1 MAELDEAG
9 LLACKQYMKAED
21 LDDPVIESMYQAALE
36 HMHTLGIVETDA
48 NRFRF
53 RLCVHAL
60 AADWYDHRSNVGTE
74 DGLPVGVRHVLNF
87 LKNVPESGTEVTDD
101 DEG

>member
-9 LLACKQYMKAED
+9 LLACKQYMKADD
-21 LDDPVIESMYQAALE
+21 LDDPDIEFMYQLALE
-36 HMHTLGIVETDA
+36 YMAGLRIVETDA
-48 NRFRF
+48 NHFRF

-74 DGLPVGVRHVLNF
+74 DGLPVGVRHILNF
-87 LKNVPESGTEVTDD
+87 LKNVPESGTEVADG